1 MPMIVLGTLT
11 SAAWPNVSTV
21 RRYPPERGAGDPAR
35 VATIDIFS
43 CDLLDLRQETV
54 PELRRLETKTH
65 KTVVGNPKIVLRR
78 LTARVVDELIRRAA
92 HLRNNLCQIDQPVR
106 LCHLIEDIHAFAPL
120 RRVGDLQRNAAYR
133 IPDVDEGSGLPA
145 PFRARSADNPMPPA
159 SATG

>member
-78 LTARVVDELIRRAA
+78 FTARVFD
-92 HLRNNLCQIDQPVR
+92 
-106 LCHLIEDIHAFAPL
+106 
-120 RRVGDLQRNAAYR
+120 
-133 IPDVDEGSGLPA
+133 
-145 PFRARSADNPMPPA
+145 
-159 SATG
+159 